1 MNIDT
6 DIDIDCTITKSD
18 DMNIDGVNSKLD
30 QKNVDCTITKLS
42 DMNIDGGKTEIMSPS
57 QLNE

>member
-1 MNIDT
+1 MN
-6 DIDIDCTITKSD
+6 IDCTITKSD
-18 DMNIDGVNSKLD
+18 NMNIDGVNSKLD